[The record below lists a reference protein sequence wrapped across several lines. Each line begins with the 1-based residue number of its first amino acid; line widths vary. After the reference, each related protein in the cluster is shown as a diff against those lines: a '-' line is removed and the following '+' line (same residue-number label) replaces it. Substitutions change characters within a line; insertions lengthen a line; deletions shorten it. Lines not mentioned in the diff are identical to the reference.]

1 MKEKG
6 LLEEFLKTHKYDP
19 VQKYH
24 FSDFG
29 VAREPMAYMDAVSYT
44 HLTLPTR
51 GSKCRSRWSPYH

>member
-29 VAREPMAYMDAVSYT
+29 VAREPMAYMDVSPDPPRGT
-44 HLTLPTR
+44 PLPAAK
-51 GSKCRSRWSPYH
+51 G